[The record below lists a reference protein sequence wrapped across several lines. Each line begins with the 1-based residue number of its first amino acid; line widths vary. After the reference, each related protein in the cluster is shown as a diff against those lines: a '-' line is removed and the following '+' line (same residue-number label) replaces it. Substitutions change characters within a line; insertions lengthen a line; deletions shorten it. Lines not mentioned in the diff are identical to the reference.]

1 MYNPRDPT
9 QWNLTRKLNVTKIES
24 IVQLDKKLGQ
34 GAFGVVYLG
43 RMLTTGRTVAVKEQS
58 INTNAPLIQSEIEAL
73 YRVMESGCGTY
84 AIEVYDVIYDS
95 RSQRV
100 YIIMEYM
107 PGGDLHDYIVR
118 HALPQDET
126 DPKLTMLCRVL
137 YNGIN
142 CIHNGGMAH
151 RDIKPPNILFNADG
165 QPKLSDFGIS
175 CVQRCY
181 FDGGTPAYQA
191 PEILYSG
198 GRKLSI
204 VDEQIGD
211 FWAVGCTIFEFVTH
225 RVYSET
231 GGGLGYVSQ
240 KLFPSVFKLLQATF
254 ERDPTARL
262 QRWRALTNTLGALTA
277 PIIPVVTQ
285 PIKQPAKTAQPIKQ
299 VEPPKQT
306 PFRNQKGP
314 LPIALARRINQ
325 IPPPPLQPEPLK
337 EQPKKQP
344 KSDKSVYDFVFDF
357 VPDAPPRVIE
367 VVKTPAKAKRVLD
380 EPSQRVVATKQQKR
394 VLDEPPQRVVVAKQ
408 QQKRV
413 LGQAPQRVPTPQEKK
428 PALGVQTP
436 LSPVSPEYGPVP
448 MEVESPYLGQE
459 SMEIE

>member
-1 MYNPRDPT
+1 MYPRDPT
-9 QWNLTRKLNVTKIES
+9 KWNLTRKLNVTRIES

-34 GAFGVVYLG
+34 GAFGVVYRG

-73 YRVMESGCGTY
+73 YRVMESGCGAY

-95 RSQRV
+95 RSQLV

-107 PGGDLHDYIVR
+107 PGGDLHDYIIQ
-118 HALPQDET
+118 HALPRDET
-126 DPKLTMLCRVL
+126 DPKLMMLCRVL

-151 RDIKPPNILFNADG
+151 RDIKPPNVLFNADG

-181 FDGGTPAYQA
+181 FDGGTPSYQA
-191 PEILYSG
+191 PEIRYSG

-211 FWAVGCTIFEFVTH
+211 FWAVGCTIFELVTH

-231 GGGLGYVSQ
+231 AGGLSYVSQ
-240 KLFPSVFKLLQATF
+240 RLFPNVFKLLQATF
-254 ERDPTARL
+254 ERDPTTRL
-262 QRWRALTNTLGALTA
+262 QRWRALTDTLGALTA
-277 PIIPVVTQ
+277 PITPRAAAAVTQPVKKPAKAAQ
-285 PIKQPAKTAQPIKQ
+285 PIKQPEAVKPPIK
-299 VEPPKQT
+299 PT
-306 PFRNQKGP
+306 PFRVQEGP
-314 LPIALARRINQ
+314 LPIAIAKPKL

-337 EQPKKQP
+337 EQAQP

-380 EPSQRVVATKQQKR
+380 QSPQRVVATKQQKR
-394 VLDEPPQRVVVAKQ
+394 VLDEPPQRVVATKQ

-413 LGQAPQRVPTPQEKK
+413 LGQAPQRVP
-428 PALGVQTP
+428 ALGVQTP
-436 LSPVSPEYGPVP
+436 ASPEGPVP
-448 MEVESPYLGQE
+448 MDVESPYLGQE